1 MPPAMGGVLGQP
13 ADTREAD
20 RLDMSIIPVIIS
32 GGAGSRLWPL
42 SRESH
47 PKPFVVL
54 PEGGTLISRTYARAA
69 RLDGVTKIV
78 TVTNRELLFLTLD
91 SYAEEKNA
99 NLDNTFLLEPLG
111 RDTAAAVALATVHAA
126 DTEGP
131 DTVLLVL
138 PADHLIRDEE
148 PFAAAVAR
156 ARKLALKGTI
166 VAFGIVP
173 ERPETGFGYIET
185 KGDKVV
191 RFVEKPD
198 AKTAAEYMASG
209 RHVWNSG
216 MFCFTANTML
226 KAMQKHC
233 PDVLDGARAAIA
245 ASHSSTGEHRLVV
258 EIDKA
263 AFAAIPAISL
273 DYAVME
279 KAANLAC
286 IPLSCGWSDIGSWS
300 AVAELVKTDEHGN
313 RATGETILDG
323 ATNCFVHATD
333 RLVGLVGVS
342 DLLVIDTPDALL
354 VANKDSAQDVRRLY
368 SRLQSEGHEAA
379 KLHRTAHRPWGT
391 YTVLEEG
398 KRFKIKRI
406 EVKPGR
412 RLSLQAHHHRSEH
425 WVVVSGTARVLK
437 GDQEIL
443 LATDQSTYIPCG
455 HKHRLENPGILPL
468 VLIEVQSGD
477 YLGEDDIVRYD
488 DAYGRN

>member
-1 MPPAMGGVLGQP
+1 
-13 ADTREAD
+13 
-20 RLDMSIIPVIIS
+20 MSLIPVIIS

-42 SRESH
+42 SRETH
-47 PKPFVVL
+47 PKPFVAL

-69 RLDGVTKIV
+69 KLDGVKQIV

-91 SYAEEKNA
+91 TYAEEQTA
-99 NLDNTFLLEPLG
+99 NIDNIFLLEPFG
-111 RDTAAAVALATVHAA
+111 RDTAAAVALATIHAA
-126 DTEGP
+126 DSEGP
-131 DTVLLVL
+131 DAVLLIL
-138 PADHLIRDEE
+138 PADHLIRDETA
-148 PFAAAVAR
+148 FAAAVSR
-156 ARKLALKGTI
+156 VRELALQGFIATL
-166 VAFGIVP
+166 GIVP

-185 KGDKVV
+185 NGEEVL

-198 AKTAAEYMASG
+198 AQTAAEYVSSG
-209 RHVWNSG
+209 RHYWNSG
-216 MFCFTANTML
+216 MFCFTAGTML
-226 KAMQKHC
+226 EAMRTHC
-233 PDVLDGARAAIA
+233 PDVLAGARAAIA
-245 ASHSSTGEHRLVV
+245 NSHTGVGDHRVV
-258 EIDKA
+258 IELDKT
-263 AFAAIPAISL
+263 AFAVLPAISF

-279 KAANLAC
+279 KASNIAC

-300 AVAELVKTDEHGN
+300 AVAELVESDEFGN

-323 ATNCFVHATD
+323 AMNCFVHSAD

-354 VANKDSAQDVRRLY
+354 VANKHNAQDVRRLF
-368 SRLQSEGHEAA
+368 SRLQIQGHDAA
-379 KLHRTAHRPWGT
+379 RLHRTAHRPWGT

-425 WVVVSGTARVLK
+425 WVVVSGTAKVYR

-477 YLGEDDIVRYD
+477 YLGEDDIIRFD